1 MLFGLAKLDQ
11 CQLVFKLLLD
21 PANGLELIIKRV
33 TLPHDALRAL
43 LVVPKIGIF
52 GFLVQFSK
60 SPGRGIDVKDASSAA
75 ARTA

>member
-1 MLFGLAKLDQ
+1 
-11 CQLVFKLLLD
+11 
-21 PANGLELIIKRV
+21 LIIKRV

-43 LVVPKIGIF
+43 LVVPKIGIL

-60 SPGRGIDVKDASSAA
+60 APGRSIDVKDASSAA